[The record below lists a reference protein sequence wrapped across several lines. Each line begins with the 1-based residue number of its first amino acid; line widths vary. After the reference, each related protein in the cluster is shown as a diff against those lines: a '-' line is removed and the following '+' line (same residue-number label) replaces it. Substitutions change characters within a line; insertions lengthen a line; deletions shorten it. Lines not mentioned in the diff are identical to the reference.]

1 MIEIRLESPGQ
12 APRVQRFSSTAI
24 TVGRATDCELCVE
37 DPAAS
42 RRHCRISR
50 GPAGWVIEDLGSING
65 TRVGGARISGV
76 CELAPG
82 DVVAIGELLLRVIA
96 RSQPVAEAPRRGPGP
111 GGPASV
117 AVSAAREAAGVDRR
131 PAGAAVLKD
140 RSPERAVPGDRSED
154 AREPALEGPERAAA
168 RGKGPVPG
176 DRWVR
181 RWAAAVAA
189 VGMAGLGGWAT
200 AGAWDRPLVMPAPAS
215 VGCAGDDPRLA
226 QADAAADAAANDPDV
241 EHAVAAG
248 FQAVLL
254 ARTAGCGEQSRAAE
268 VLAALLARLDSEA
281 LGRHPAALR
290 GLVVGEDARV
300 AAIDAAGQVALWDR
314 DAPGRVLTGVRG
326 AQALA
331 RSPDGRWLAIGDAE
345 GGVQWWDL
353 ADADASPQIEAY
365 GAAAVQALRFDGAG
379 RTIGVDADGSL
390 QVWARVAGDAGPA
403 AWTRVAQLQ
412 AWPGVTQVEVAGEH
426 LLAFGAGRVAV
437 WQIDRRGAVQ
447 GAAMAPATG
456 AAITAAALDEAGAQ
470 VAIGDAAGVVT
481 RWRPGRRARAEPLTA
496 HAGPVHAVAWVDG
509 AVASVGADQALRV
522 AELDRRVRRE
532 GPPLVLVADAP
543 VLVDRLAVAGAG
555 QWLIGGGRDG
565 AVVVWD
571 MQQRSRRLSAA
582 VRPGH
587 RGAVTAL
594 AAGDGWVASGGD
606 DGVVRAWTLGEAAR
620 TDAQGDVVARACR
633 ALGWQEPGCAS

>member
-12 APRVQRFSSTAI
+12 APRVLRFSSTAI
-24 TVGRATDCELCVE
+24 TVGRATDCELCVD

-50 GPAGWVIEDLGSING
+50 GPAGWLIEDLGSVNG

-96 RSQPVAEAPRRGPGP
+96 RAQPVAEAPRRGSPGR
-111 GGPASV
+111 PASEM
-117 AVSAAREAAGVDRR
+117 ARSAAREAVDVDRR
-131 PAGAAVLKD
+131 PPGAGAVVKD
-140 RSPERAVPGDRSED
+140 RLPERAVPGDR
-154 AREPALEGPERAAA
+154 LEAGGDRLEAEGRAAV
-168 RGKGPVPG
+168 RGKGAVPG

-189 VGMAGLGGWAT
+189 VGLAGFGGWAT
-200 AGAWDRPLVMPAPAS
+200 AGAWDRPLVMPAPVS

-248 FQAVLL
+248 LQAALL
-254 ARTAGCGEQSRAAE
+254 ARAAGCGEQSRAAE
-268 VLAALLARLDSEA
+268 ILASLLARLDSQG

-314 DAPGRVLTGVRG
+314 DAAGRVLTGVRG

-331 RSPDGRWLAIGDAE
+331 RSPDGRWLVIGDAE
-345 GGVQWWDL
+345 GGVQWLDL

-365 GAAAVQALRFDGAG
+365 GAAAVQALSFDGAG

-403 AWTRVAQLQ
+403 AWIRVAQLQ
-412 AWPGVTQVEVAGEH
+412 AWPGVTQVEAVGEH
-426 LLAFGAGRVAV
+426 LLALGTGRMAV
-437 WQIDRRGAVQ
+437 WKVDRRGGIE
-447 GAAMAPATG
+447 GAAVAPTTG
-456 AAITAAALDEAGAQ
+456 AAITAAALDEAGTQ

-555 QWLIGGGRDG
+555 QWLIGAGRDG

-571 MQQRSRRLSAA
+571 MRQRSRRLSAS

-594 AAGDGWVASGGD
+594 AAGDSWFTSGGE
-606 DGVVRAWTLGEAAR
+606 DGVVRAWTLGEAAQ
-620 TDAQGDVVARACR
+620 TDTQGDVVARACR
-633 ALGWQEPGCAS
+633 ALGWHEPGCAP